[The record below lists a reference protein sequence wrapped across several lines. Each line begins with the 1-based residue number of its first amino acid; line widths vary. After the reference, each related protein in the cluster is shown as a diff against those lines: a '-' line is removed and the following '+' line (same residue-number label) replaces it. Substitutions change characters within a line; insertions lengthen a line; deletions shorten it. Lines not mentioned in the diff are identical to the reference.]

1 MLGGCWLGILNTLRS
16 KIENEMV
23 IPVMDGFDKNMVR
36 KFSQLVKGM
45 DIMRA
50 AGKFNLHQLSSIK
63 KRVEDGISFL
73 PQLVN

>member
-1 MLGGCWLGILNTLRS
+1 
-16 KIENEMV
+16 MV
-23 IPVMDGFDKNMVR
+23 IPVMDGFDKNMIR

-63 KRVEDGISFL
+63 KRVED
-73 PQLVN
+73 